1 MHDKYLTLAELNDLL
16 STCSVNSAQLEG
28 LGFFPFDKSAL
39 KAEMFSEQTWRKYRN
54 AKLYL
59 KAQLPDIRAAIGA
72 SMRDSCC
79 ELRQA
84 GRELANAAV
93 ELPLSHSISIN
104 ISRGRTEV
112 STVKGIMM
120 TPMARGNQPLHT
132 VVRYAIQCAL
142 AEAATQQRSTMPS
155 N

>member
-1 MHDKYLTLAELNDLL
+1 MNLTDLNQQLHV
-16 STCSVNSAQLEG
+16 CSVDAEKLSSM
-28 LGFFPFDKSAL
+28 GFFPAVLTKEELEAL
-39 KAEMFSEQTWRKYRN
+39 DEGTRRKWRS
-54 AKLYL
+54 AKLYPSS
-59 KAQLPDIRAAIGA
+59 KLPDIRAAIGA

-79 ELRQA
+79 ELRLA

-93 ELPLSHSISIN
+93 ELPPSHAISIR

-112 STVKGIMM
+112 STVKGIVM

-142 AEAATQQRSTMPS
+142 AEAATQQRSTTPS